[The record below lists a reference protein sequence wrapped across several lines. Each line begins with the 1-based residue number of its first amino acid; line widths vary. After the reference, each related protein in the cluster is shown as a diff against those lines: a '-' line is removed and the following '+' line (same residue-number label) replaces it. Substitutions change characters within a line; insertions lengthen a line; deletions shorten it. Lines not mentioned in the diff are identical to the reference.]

1 MDLDMEI
8 FEFWDNNNNP
18 TEEVVRLIYD
28 VLTFSRVM
36 KLCQNLTSMIRISVM
51 ITLSTGAR
59 LRLK

>member
-1 MDLDMEI
+1 VDLDMEI